1 MNRKWWIRT
10 AAVAAYVVAVTYMAG
25 QWAFRSAYMA
35 RGYKAVGGEY
45 LVIPLA
51 AWVSYKVISIFF
63 DVLAEEGRAENGKRA
78 LGKKPERSAG

>member
-63 DVLAEEGRAENGKRA
+63 DVLAEEGRAESSRQVTV
-78 LGKKPERSAG
+78 